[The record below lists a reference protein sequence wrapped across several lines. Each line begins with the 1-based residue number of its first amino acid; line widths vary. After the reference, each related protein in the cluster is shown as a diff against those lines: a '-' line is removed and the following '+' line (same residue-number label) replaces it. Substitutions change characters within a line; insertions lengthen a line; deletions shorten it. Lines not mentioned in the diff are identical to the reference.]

1 MSFDARILA
10 FAERFLSARTFQ
22 LIVAPAVADLQFE
35 HCAGRFRQT
44 ANRVAVL
51 RAVAGGLRD
60 DLARASRGML
70 ALTLLPACYYIFLL
84 ILCFDVL
91 SISISTDFVVAAVL
105 ILILSF
111 APVMAC
117 FWPERQRARPVD

>member
-1 MSFDARILA
+1 MSFDARIIG

-35 HCAGRFRQT
+35 HCAGRLRQT
-44 ANRVAVL
+44 ANRAAVL

-60 DLARASRGML
+60 DVARASGGVL

-84 ILCFDVL
+84 IICFDVL

-117 FWPERQRARPVD
+117 FWPERQSARPID